1 MPKHDEFEVLE
12 ICRANAQGGELQ
24 DPAKHPVTER
34 EQHEASRSRDRFP
47 HSTHRAPDGRFH
59 VSPRLTSP
67 RPGSINAPF
76 TLAKVDE
83 RKSRV
88 VELRFFGGLSVEE
101 TATVLT
107 SPTRTRV
114 ERAATGTATHFYA
127 GCGTLSLESVGVS
140 AWTLHFCAVACSDVI
155 RSVSLFTARP

>member
-1 MPKHDEFEVLE
+1 MSPEDGELMPNHDEFEVLE

-114 ERAATGTATHFYA
+114 ERRPPEPPHTFTQ
-127 GCGTLSLESVGVS
+127 V
-140 AWTLHFCAVACSDVI
+140 AVRC
-155 RSVSLFTARP
+155 R